1 MLNRFVLDQAAT
13 GAFIFTKG
21 PTPRVDRDGIQ
32 RVDRN
37 NTPIYEIQCCVQ
49 PADED
54 ADGDTAKVKLAT
66 SNPPTIAP
74 FTEVRFPSG
83 LVAMAW
89 SMEGGRSGV
98 SLSASEVEPVG
109 STIKVQ
115 PSQPP
120 ESSKGR
126 EAS

>member
-1 MLNRFVLDQAAT
+1 MLNRFTLDQAGT
-13 GAFIFTKG
+13 GTFILVKG
-21 PTPRVDRDGIQ
+21 PTPRVDRDGVQ

-37 NTPIYEIQCCVQ
+37 NIPVYEIQCYVQ

-66 SNPPTIAP
+66 SSPPTIAP

-109 STIKVQ
+109 SASKAQTAPHQ
-115 PSQPP
+115 
-120 ESSKGR
+120 ESTKGR
-126 EAS
+126 SE